1 MTLRQG
7 GGFGRSVPLGTALA
21 AFVGACDGD
30 LSVAAIVAA
39 LADLLDADERA
50 LRAEL
55 DPRIRELV
63 ATWFLAP

>member
-1 MTLRQG
+1 V
-7 GGFGRSVPLGTALA
+7 SLGTALA

-39 LADLLDADERA
+39 LAELLDADERP

-63 ATWFLAP
+63 ATGFLAP